1 MENDQIEKPVA
12 TAPVAAA
19 RPVDDYAERFRR
31 GLYRIRSTAE
41 KAADAERTRRWH
53 EKTNGREL
61 AEYKQGLAVFGENNR
76 LLVAVGKAPLKF
88 TAVDDPR
95 DLDCSALVAQ
105 TNLLGRLTRE
115 QVDALNRH
123 EAEEAE
129 AQWQNTLAAE
139 TPVVRW
145 LIEQLEAARADI
157 AELQAER
164 SARNRETVRA
174 EPVRPKAMSGMS
186 IATGS
191 GLCAEVSIPPS
202 AARPDPS
209 AARRITSR

>member
-1 MENDQIEKPVA
+1 METDQTKM
-12 TAPVAAA
+12 TTSSAPLAVG
-19 RPVDDYAERFRR
+19 PVDDDVERMRRQYIRVLTPEEEASRAEQQRWFNSKKNADE
-31 GLYRIRSTAE
+31 I
-41 KAADAERTRRWH
+41 AACRQYLT
-53 EKTNGREL
+53 
-61 AEYKQGLAVFGENNR
+61 VFQENNR
-76 LLVAVGKAPLKF
+76 HLAAVGLVPLNF
-88 TAVDDPR
+88 PTPPEWR
-95 DLDCSALVAQ
+95 DL
-105 TNLLGRLTRE
+105 NLFELRTHLTVLGRLTRE

-123 EAEEAE
+123 EAEAAE

>member
-1 MENDQIEKPVA
+1 MENDQTEKPGA
-12 TAPVAAA
+12 SAPVAAGL
-19 RPVDDYAERFRR
+19 VDDDVERMRRQYFRVLTPEEEASRAEQ
-31 GLYRIRSTAE
+31 
-41 KAADAERTRRWH
+41 RRWFNSKKNAD
-53 EKTNGREL
+53 EIAACRQ
-61 AEYKQGLAVFGENNR
+61 YLAVFQENNR
-76 LLVAVGKAPLKF
+76 HLAAVGLVPLNF
-88 TAVDDPR
+88 PTPPDWR
-95 DLDCSALVAQ
+95 
-105 TNLLGRLTRE
+105 NLNLSELRTHLTVLGRLTSE
-115 QVDALNRH
+115 QVDALNRC

-129 AQWQNTLAAE
+129 AQWQNMLAAG

-145 LIEQLEAARADI
+145 LVEQLEAARADI

-174 EPVRPKAMSGMS
+174 EPVRPKAMSGIS